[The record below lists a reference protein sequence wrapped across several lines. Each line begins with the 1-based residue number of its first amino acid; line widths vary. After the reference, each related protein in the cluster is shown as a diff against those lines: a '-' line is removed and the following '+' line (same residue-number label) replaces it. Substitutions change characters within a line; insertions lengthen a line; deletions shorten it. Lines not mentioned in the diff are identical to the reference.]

1 MAALDT
7 SYANGFQKET
17 WTLYGFGI
25 LVLILRTIARIRRL
39 GLRSL
44 QYDDY
49 LMVTGGVWYTLLCV
63 SLNQVVAVGGSN
75 LMDQADIDSLTPYI
89 KDQRIKGSKW
99 VFVSEHAFVMT
110 IWTLKACMII
120 LYRRIME
127 GLSQQRLVKYLTI
140 WVILGFV
147 GSELALFLICRPLQE
162 YWAVPT
168 KNYQCSSYQ
177 YYEIIQG
184 ILAISS
190 DILMLVIA
198 IPLLM
203 AVRLPQK
210 QKLILIFIF
219 GLGIFIIIAAILT
232 KVYCLVPSLISYV
245 YLNWYFREATV
256 AMLVTCLP
264 MTWSLL
270 RDIFPALKSWTG
282 GSRQYGSGKGNSSRR
297 TGSRP
302 PFKSKNHMQLNS
314 FSRMQ
319 SSQANGT
326 ESDIGYES
334 SSGHPLPH
342 GHDSRYYDKGD
353 TEALKSIHVRQDVT
367 VTVQSEDR
375 DSEDTLSS
383 SYHRQQRKAAG
394 WDLA

>member
-1 MAALDT
+1 MTALDT
-7 SYANGFQKET
+7 SYASGFQKET
-17 WTLYGFGI
+17 WTLYAFGI
-25 LVLILRTIARIRRL
+25 LVLILRTIARVRRL
-39 GLRSL
+39 GLGLL

-49 LMVTGGVWYTLLCV
+49 LMITGGIWYTLLCI

-75 LMDQADIDSLTPYI
+75 LMDEEDIRNLTPEI
-89 KDQRIKGSKW
+89 KAQRVKGSKW

-120 LYRRIME
+120 LYRRIMD

-140 WVILGFV
+140 WVFLGFV
-147 GSELALFLICRPLQE
+147 GSELALFLICRPLPN

-168 KNYQCSSYQ
+168 PDYQCSSYQ

-184 ILAISS
+184 VLAISS
-190 DILMLVIA
+190 DILMLLIA

-210 QKLILIFIF
+210 QKLILVFIF

-282 GSRQYGSGKGNSSRR
+282 GSRQYETGKGTTGRR

-302 PFKSKNHMQLNS
+302 PFQSTKDHMQLNS
-314 FSRMQ
+314 FSRNQ
-319 SSQANGT
+319 LSHGNTT
-326 ESDIGYES
+326 ESEIGFES
-334 SSGHPLPH
+334 SHGLPH
-342 GHDSRYYDKGD
+342 GHGTKYQDDS
-353 TEALKSIHVRQDVT
+353 EPLKSIHVRQDVT
-367 VTVQSEDR
+367 VTVQDER
-375 DSEDTLSS
+375 DSDETLSS
-383 SYHRQQRKAAG
+383 SYSRHQRKGAG

>member
-7 SYANGFQKET
+7 SYAAGFQKET
-17 WTLYGFGI
+17 WTLYAFGI
-25 LVLILRTIARIRRL
+25 LVLVLRTIARIRRL

-49 LMVTGGVWYTLLCV
+49 LMLTGGIWYTLLCI
-63 SLNQVVAVGGSN
+63 SLNSVVAVGGSN
-75 LMDQADIDSLTPYI
+75 LMDAQDIAELTPAI
-89 KDQRIKGSKW
+89 KVERVKGSKW

-127 GLSQQRLVKYLTI
+127 GLRQQRLVKYLTI
-140 WVILGFV
+140 WVFLGFV
-147 GSELALFLICRPLQE
+147 GSELALFLICRPLSD

-168 KNYQCSSYQ
+168 TNTQCSTYQ

-184 ILAISS
+184 ILAISA
-190 DILMLVIA
+190 DILMLLVA

-210 QKLILIFIF
+210 QKMILIIIF

-232 KVYCLVPSLISYV
+232 NLYCLVPSLISYV

-282 GSRQYGSGKGNSSRR
+282 GSRQYGSGKGPSARR

-302 PFKSKNHMQLNS
+302 PFQSTKDHLQLNS
-314 FSRMQ
+314 FSRAHA
-319 SSQANGT
+319 SHGKAT
-326 ESDIGYES
+326 ESDMGYES
-334 SSGHPLPH
+334 SH
-342 GHDSRYYDKGD
+342 GSPRDHSDRYNDKND
-353 TEALKSIHVRQDVT
+353 VKQLTSIHVRQDVT
-367 VTVQSEDR
+367 VTVQDDR
-375 DSEDTLSS
+375 DSEETLSNG
-383 SYHRQQRKAAG
+383 YTRHQRKATG
-394 WDLA
+394 WEDMA